1 MLVVSLTGGI
11 GSGKTAVSNAFA
23 ERGVPIID
31 TDLLARELVAPG
43 QPALGEIVAAFGPV
57 CLDFNGTLNR
67 QYLRQVVFSVP
78 EQRERLQQILHPRIR
93 ITVKQ
98 RIAQLE
104 APYCIVVV
112 PLLVESGMT
121 DLAQRIL
128 VVDTAESN
136 QIRRVMTRDSVDLEH
151 ARRIVATQATR
162 EQRLA
167 VADDVIENEED
178 LTTLDSAVEA
188 LHMTYLAISSEGN
201 GTLPSPAG

>member
-1 MLVVSLTGGI
+1 
-11 GSGKTAVSNAFA
+11 
-23 ERGVPIID
+23 
-31 TDLLARELVAPG
+31 
-43 QPALGEIVAAFGPV
+43 
-57 CLDFNGTLNR
+57 
-67 QYLRQVVFSVP
+67 
-78 EQRERLQQILHPRIR
+78 
-93 ITVKQ
+93 
-98 RIAQLE
+98 
-104 APYCIVVV
+104 
-112 PLLVESGMT
+112 MT